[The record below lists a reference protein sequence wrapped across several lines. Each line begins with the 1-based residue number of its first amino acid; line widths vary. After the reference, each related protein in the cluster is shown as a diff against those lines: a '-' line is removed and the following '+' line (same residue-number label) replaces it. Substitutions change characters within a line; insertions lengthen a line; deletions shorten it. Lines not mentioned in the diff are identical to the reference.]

1 MGRLLVFVFVVVLLG
16 SCSRKSKVHY
26 ELEVLHNTNLIELE
40 LIYNSLDHNSYI
52 IRGNGAG
59 DLSSSYETPVPFPVG
74 NSYHFMARNDRKLF
88 PMNSNYSRY
97 KLKKGTHVTIYLS
110 SVCDSTVVNS
120 TPDSIQCD
128 FAISIEVFVDNTLHE
143 EFYLWNFEREMI
155 DFTVP

>member
-1 MGRLLVFVFVVVLLG
+1 
-16 SCSRKSKVHY
+16 
-26 ELEVLHNTNLIELE
+26 
-40 LIYNSLDHNSYI
+40 
-52 IRGNGAG
+52 
-59 DLSSSYETPVPFPVG
+59 
-74 NSYHFMARNDRKLF
+74 MARNDRKLF
-88 PMNSNYSRY
+88 PMNSNSSRY

>member
-1 MGRLLVFVFVVVLLG
+1 MKRLLVFVFAVALLG
-16 SCSRKSKVHY
+16 SCSKKSKVHY

-40 LIYNSLDHNSYI
+40 LFYNSLDHKSYT
-52 IRGNGAG
+52 IRGNGAR
-59 DLSSSYETPVPFPVG
+59 DLSSLNETPIPFPVG
-74 NSYHFMARNDRKLF
+74 NSYHFMARTDRKLF
-88 PMNSNYSRY
+88 QMNSNSSRY

-143 EFYLWNFEREMI
+143 EFYLWNFEKEMI